1 MTSKYAQVLVDI
13 NKLGTKTFSYLIPER
28 LKSEI
33 KIGQAVSI
41 PFGRRKEDL
50 KAYVVG
56 FSDYL
61 EEGIKAKE
69 ITEIL
74 ENQPLFSLEYLKLL
88 EWVAQYYFCDVQTV
102 LNTALPQKF
111 FEKNVKKYR
120 KPKIEDEIFKFEKKD
135 IEHKLS
141 PEQEKVYQ
149 EIKKVN
155 AKTSYIYGITGSGKT
170 EIYFKLIEDTIK
182 EGKNVIFLAPEI
194 ALVSQLTI
202 RTIQRFGSDCVAIWH
217 SSITEAQKYETYK
230 KLKNN
235 EIKILFG
242 ARSAVF
248 APIQNLGLV
257 IIDEEHDSSYKQTM
271 PNPRYNAKEV
281 AKKLCELYDAKLVLG
296 SATPSIES
304 YYEAINTNSLF
315 KLDKRYNNATL
326 PKVVMIDMKTE
337 RAERNYSLFSK
348 TLVKNVEQTIA
359 KGQQV
364 IFLINRRGF
373 SSYTQ
378 CMECGETI
386 QCPKCA
392 IPLIYH
398 SQSDSYKCHYC
409 NLEVRDD
416 KCPKC
421 NSTVLEHFGMG
432 TQKVEVVAK
441 QFFPQF
447 RIERLDSDSLNKKNE
462 HVEVLK
468 RFQNGEIDILIGTQ
482 MIAKGLDNSNV
493 TLVGVINADLSFNL
507 PDYRSSERGFSIL
520 TQVAGRSG
528 RGEEEGKVIFQ
539 TYNCEN
545 VYLKNAQEQNYD
557 NFYENEIELREML
570 DYPPFS
576 KMIRIVISS
585 KDEYR
590 AQKSISE
597 IEVHLSDYI
606 KKLSLDEN
614 ILVLGPCPCVINRIK
629 EEYRFNLIIKNKI
642 TDLGHRTVLRFLKS
656 IKLPPDIKMIVDID
670 PSDIL

>member
-557 NFYENEIELREML
+557 NFYENESELREML